1 MEQNENKYV
10 AVAYDLYAIDE
21 TGRHLVERA
30 PENEP
35 FVFLSG
41 FGIALEAFEKELV
54 ELQTGSNFDFTLTT
68 EQGYGLY
75 DEERVL

>member
-35 FVFLSG
+35 FVFSV
-41 FGIALEAFEKELV
+41 ASA
-54 ELQTGSNFDFTLTT
+54 
-68 EQGYGLY
+68 
-75 DEERVL
+75 